1 MKTRF
6 LIILAIFLVILPWV
20 QGLHT
25 GINNEVMVDGITTS
39 AIVVMIITLII
50 SLMSWG
56 LLSWASKNISFS
68 GILLGIISGA
78 SLIIP
83 FLNILGPMAGVIVG
97 VVAGFVAF
105 MLQKKMLNPTKNQPL
120 IIATIIFATT
130 YSILFTVFLTT
141 QSSTIWDTEV
151 GIGSW
156 TGTTEGLERPSF
168 ASILLYNTEI
178 IFIPIV
184 IVSMIMTGLI
194 IRGERK

>member
-1 MKTRF
+1 M
-6 LIILAIFLVILPWV
+6 IILAIFLVILPWV
-20 QGLHT
+20 QGLHS
-25 GINNEVMVDGITTS
+25 GINNEVIVDGITTS

-97 VVAGFVAF
+97 VIAGFVAF
-105 MLQKKMLNPTKNQPL
+105 MLQKKMLNPAKNQPL
-120 IIATIIFATT
+120 IIAIIILATT

-141 QSSTIWDTEV
+141 QSSTIWDTDV
-151 GIGSW
+151 GIGAW

-168 ASILLYNTEI
+168 ASILLHHTEI

>member
-1 MKTRF
+1 MKTKL

-20 QGLHT
+20 QGFHT

-120 IIATIIFATT
+120 IIATIILVTA
-130 YSILFTVFLTT
+130 YSILFIVFLTT
-141 QSSTIWDTEV
+141 QASTIWNTEV
-151 GIGSW
+151 GIGAW
-156 TGTTEGLERPSF
+156 IGTAEGLEHPSF
-168 ASILLYNTEI
+168 TNILLRHTEI

-184 IVSMIMTGLI
+184 ILSMIMTGLI
-194 IRGERK
+194 IRDEKK